1 MHSIW
6 LQINLLGV
14 FWEKKKRFWLG
25 IIDSSYKNQVAF
37 IQAPVQSSLT
47 FIPALGVRLGSSSQ
61 SVCVCVCDRKLCKK
75 VPSKE
80 TWAVM
85 GLTALQRMHQKR
97 SCFLKCA
104 PHLPSRSLI
113 LVQFF
118 PCEHTSPSLFTFL
131 SLFFLPLC
139 FFLQPLALQTLVQ
152 YLFVYFSSEPFP
164 L

>member
-6 LQINLLGV
+6 LQINLLGA
-14 FWEKKKRFWLG
+14 FWVWCFFFFFFWLE

-47 FIPALGVRLGSSSQ
+47 FTPALGLWLGSSSQ
-61 SVCVCVCDRKLCKK
+61 NACVCDRTLCKK

-80 TWAVM
+80 TRAAT
-85 GLTALQRMHQKR
+85 GLTAWQWTPQKR
-97 SCFLKCA
+97 SCLLKC
-104 PHLPSRSLI
+104 PHHLPSRSLI

-118 PCEHTSPSLFTFL
+118 PCEHTAPSLFTFL

-139 FFLQPLALQTLVQ
+139 FFLQCV
-152 YLFVYFSSEPFP
+152 
-164 L
+164 